1 MPIISAE
8 SLKSQI
14 YRVSLFVG
22 NNVVEN
28 VVVSPDGLYNINY
41 IKANRLFNKTG
52 KIINIVQ
59 NKGCPQNSYI
69 LFDASEAM
77 TNKRERILFHQVQ
90 TLKDVTPNDAYAIAL
105 KHGFEGSIDD
115 WLASLHGAPGKS
127 AYELAVMAGFE
138 GTEKEWLVSLIGPKG
153 DKGEDGK
160 SAYDIAVEQG
170 FEGSLDEWLAS
181 FGDKTGLQNQIN
193 QVKASVI
200 WIDGM

>member
-52 KIINIVQ
+52 KILNIVQ

-90 TLKDVTPNDAYAIAL
+90 TLKDITPNDAYAIAL
-105 KHGFEGSIDD
+105 KHGFEGSVED

-127 AYELAVMAGFE
+127 AYELAQMAGFT
-138 GTEKEWLVSLIGPKG
+138 GTLNEWLASLIGPKG
-153 DKGEDGK
+153 DPGAPGK
-160 SAYDIAVEQG
+160 SAYDIAVDQG
-170 FEGSLDEWLAS
+170 FTGTIEEWLATQ
-181 FGDKTGLQNQIN
+181 GDTTGLQNQIN
-193 QVKASVI
+193 DIKTAVV
-200 WIDGM
+200 WIDSM

>member
-1 MPIISAE
+1 MPIIGAE

-41 IKANRLFNKTG
+41 VKANRLFNKTG
-52 KIINIVQ
+52 KILNIVQ

-69 LFDASEAM
+69 LFDASETM
-77 TNKRERILFHQVQ
+77 SNKRERILFHQVQ
-90 TLKDVTPNDAYAIAL
+90 TLKDITPNDAYAIAL
-105 KHGFEGSIDD
+105 KHGFEGSVED

-127 AYELAVMAGFE
+127 AYELAQMAGFT
-138 GTEKEWLVSLIGPKG
+138 GTLQEWLASLVGAKG

-160 SAYDIAVEQG
+160 NAYEIACDRG
-170 FEGSLDEWLAS
+170 FTGTIDEWLAS
-181 FGDKTGLQNQIN
+181 YGDKTGLQNQIN
-193 QVKASVI
+193 EIKTAVM